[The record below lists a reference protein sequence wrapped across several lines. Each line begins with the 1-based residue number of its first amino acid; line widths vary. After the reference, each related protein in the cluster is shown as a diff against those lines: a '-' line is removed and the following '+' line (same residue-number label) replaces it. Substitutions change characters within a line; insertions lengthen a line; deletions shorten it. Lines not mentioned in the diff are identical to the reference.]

1 MSEEKDDK
9 DSLELNEQFGKL
21 VKEATENLEI

>member
-9 DSLELNEQFGKL
+9 DSSKLNEQFGKL